1 MKAFFKDYS
10 VVFDIKQVK
19 EMSDKLEVYVKG
31 KKLPMNDF
39 VENIFNDILLAILNN
54 LRNIEIDK
62 ISKIE
67 IE

>member
-1 MKAFFKDYS
+1 
-10 VVFDIKQVK
+10 
-19 EMSDKLEVYVKG
+19 MSDKLEVYLKG
-31 KKLPMNDF
+31 KKLPMNKF
-39 VENIFNDILLAILNN
+39 VENVFSDVLLAILNN

>member
-1 MKAFFKDYS
+1 MTHE
-10 VVFDIKQVK
+10 I
-19 EMSDKLEVYVKG
+19 EVYVKG

-39 VENIFNDILLAILNN
+39 VANVINDVLLAILNN
-54 LRNIEIDK
+54 LRNVDVDK

>member
-1 MKAFFKDYS
+1 MTHE
-10 VVFDIKQVK
+10 I
-19 EMSDKLEVYVKG
+19 EVYVKG

-39 VENIFNDILLAILNN
+39 VANVINDVLLAIINN
-54 LRNIEIDK
+54 LRNVDIDK